1 MKIVV
6 GSMNKAK
13 IQAVEEVFPEAVMV
27 TKDADSGVPLQPF
40 SDEETRQGAIN
51 RALSSLDTQDA
62 TFGIGL
68 EGGVMFIGNQ
78 LYLCNWGA
86 LASSDQV
93 YTASGAR
100 IALPYE
106 ITEQLIQGRELG
118 DVMDEFAKRK
128 QVRQQEGAV
137 GIFTAERVSR
147 RSMFRHVM
155 ELLRGQWEFTK
166 EEKESKN
173 QTWG

>member
-1 MKIVV
+1 MKIVI

-13 IQAVEEVFPEAVMV
+13 IQAVKEVFPEAVIV
-27 TKDADSGVPLQPF
+27 TEDADSGVSAQPF

-51 RALSSLDTQDA
+51 RALSCLDTQDA

-86 LASSDQV
+86 LAFSDQL

-100 IALPYE
+100 IALPHE

-137 GIFTAERVSR
+137 GIFTSERISR

-166 EEKESKN
+166 EKKESKYR
-173 QTWG
+173 TRR

>member
-13 IQAVEEVFPEAVMV
+13 IRAVEEVFPEAVIV
-27 TKDADSGVPLQPF
+27 TKDAASGVSAQPF

-51 RALSSLDTQDA
+51 RALSSIDDQDG

-86 LASSDQV
+86 LASSDQL

-100 IALPYE
+100 IALPYG
-106 ITEQLIQGRELG
+106 ITTRLIQGRELG

-128 QVRQQEGAV
+128 QVRQKEGAV
-137 GIFTAERVSR
+137 GILTAERVSR
-147 RSMFRHVM
+147 QSMFRHVV
-155 ELLRGQWEFTK
+155 ELLRGQWEFVK
-166 EEKESKN
+166 EKSESKYPRR
-173 QTWG
+173 W